1 MDIAF
6 LQKRLGVPADG
17 DFGPVTATA
26 LFTKLGAKG
35 SVAAALGRG
44 AAKSFYRYRLL
55 DGSGLRLAHF
65 LGQVGHESGGFH
77 YMEEIASGAA
87 YEGREDLGNVR
98 PADGKRYKGRGPL
111 QLTGRANYRAYGAAL
126 DLDLEGDPEL
136 AADPA
141 IGILIAC
148 HYWQTRK
155 LNAYADADD
164 VKAITKRVNG
174 GTNGLSD
181 RIMRTLQAKALVI
194 NSHDTSLLSSHA

>member
-1 MDIAF
+1 MDIAS

-17 DFGPVTATA
+17 VFGPNTATA
-26 LFTKLGAKG
+26 LFTRLGAKG

-44 AAKSFYRYRLL
+44 AAKSFSRYGLL
-55 DGSGLRLAHF
+55 EGNGNRLAHF

-87 YEGREDLGNVR
+87 YESRKDLGNVR
-98 PADGKRYKGRGPL
+98 PGDGRRYKGRGPL
-111 QLTGRANYRAYGAAL
+111 QLTGRANYRAFGAAL
-126 DLDLEGDPEL
+126 GLDLEGDPEM

-141 IGILIAC
+141 IGIVIAC

-164 VKAITKRVNG
+164 VKGITKRVNG

-181 RIMRTLQAKALVI
+181 RIMRTLQAKALVLD
-194 NSHDTSLLSSHA
+194 SVR